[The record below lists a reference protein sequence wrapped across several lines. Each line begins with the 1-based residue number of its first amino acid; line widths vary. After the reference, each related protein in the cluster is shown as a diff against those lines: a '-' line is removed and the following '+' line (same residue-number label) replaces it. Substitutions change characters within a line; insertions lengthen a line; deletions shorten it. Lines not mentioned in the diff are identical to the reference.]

1 MEKNWIE
8 KTKEA
13 IEIAMNKKKPIGA
26 YYDKDNDAIGF
37 RIKVDDYD
45 IHIDFH
51 HQKLSVYTRNGYMCI
66 DYNLTD
72 RNKLELQDL
81 VLSVKEYKEDMAIS
95 EFENFISK
103 KEEMEKITD
112 IDNLDDDD

>member
-13 IEIAMNKKKPIGA
+13 VEIAMNKKKYVGA
-26 YYDKDNDAIGF
+26 YYDKDTDTIGF
-37 RIKVDDYD
+37 RIETDNHN
-45 IHIDFH
+45 INIDFH
-51 HQKLSVYTRNGYMCI
+51 CQKLSIYTQIGYMCI

-81 VLSVKEYKEDMAIS
+81 VLSVKEYKEDMVIS